1 MLVVSGLMILITH
14 HPSILELTVS
24 MTSLKWKKSLVSL
37 SAQRMKPNPSRRA
50 AIIPWGGVEGE
61 REEEGRR
68 GVEGERKR
76 DGEGRRGEGGRGM
89 ERGRGEREEE
99 GRRGVEGRGR
109 KRDGEGWR
117 GEGGRGT
124 ERGGGEREEEEREE
138 EGRRGVEG
146 RGRKRDGEGWRGEG
160 GRGTCICTILQ
171 KVLRHKSCKI
181 LNVHKAT
188 STNVFPIQRSG
199 PYNILRSKLAIQQTS
214 IYMYVHCTC
223 DPQVGLEADADM
235 QV

>member
-61 REEEGRR
+61 REEEGWR
-68 GVEGERKR
+68 GRGRGMERGGGEREEEGWRGAEGRGRKR
-76 DGEGRRGEGGRGM
+76 DGEGQRGEGGRGT
-89 ERGRGEREEE
+89 ERGGGEREEE

-124 ERGGGEREEEEREE
+124 ERGGGEREEE
-138 EGRRGVEG
+138 GHVYVPYC
-146 RGRKRDGEGWRGEG
+146 KRFYV
-160 GRGTCICTILQ
+160 I
-171 KVLRHKSCKI
+171 KVAK
-181 LNVHKAT
+181 
-188 STNVFPIQRSG
+188 F
-199 PYNILRSKLAIQQTS
+199 
-214 IYMYVHCTC
+214 
-223 DPQVGLEADADM
+223 
-235 QV
+235 